1 MILAHK
7 KTDAEK
13 GVNRIGQKREFGIF
27 ILKGGRRMKMFC
39 LLLAYDYIL
48 TKFSVDTLAVSY
60 THLRAHETAAKIVC
74 RLLLEKKKGGG
85 GGGGG

>member
-27 ILKGGRRMKMFC
+27 ILKGGRRMKILC
-39 LLLAYDYIL
+39 LFLAYDYIL
-48 TKFSVDTLAVSY
+48 TKFGGA
-60 THLRAHETAAKIVC
+60 
-74 RLLLEKKKGGG
+74 GGG
-85 GGGGG
+85 GGVGWGEG

>member
-27 ILKGGRRMKMFC
+27 ILKGGEKNENVLF
-39 LLLAYDYIL
+39 
-48 TKFSVDTLAVSY
+48 VVS
-60 THLRAHETAAKIVC
+60 L
-74 RLLLEKKKGGG
+74 
-85 GGGGG
+85 

>member
-27 ILKGGRRMKMFC
+27 ILKGG
-39 LLLAYDYIL
+39 
-48 TKFSVDTLAVSY
+48 
-60 THLRAHETAAKIVC
+60 E
-74 RLLLEKKKGGG
+74 E
-85 GGGGG
+85 

>member
-27 ILKGGRRMKMFC
+27 ILKGGRRMKMFF

-48 TKFSVDTLAVSY
+48 TKFSVDTL
-60 THLRAHETAAKIVC
+60 
-74 RLLLEKKKGGG
+74 
-85 GGGGG
+85 